1 MTILA
6 NILRKLSP
14 CVGSWMGL
22 FFGMLLL
29 LMASCTP
36 STDCRQTENVRCV
49 VLFINGKTQNP
60 IAFDSLTVQ
69 GVGSDS
75 ILVKNQKKVNKL
87 SLPLRTDTTATS
99 FLLTS
104 GSYKETITIYHTPA
118 PYFISMACGCFV
130 YHTIDTI
137 ETTNVRLTEAEIL
150 NTAVQN
156 TPEDNIRLF
165 FHLPSP

>member
-1 MTILA
+1 MLRFVRYIFTLIL
-6 NILRKLSP
+6 
-14 CVGSWMGL
+14 GSY
-22 FFGMLLL
+22 LLAL
-29 LMASCTP
+29 TSCTP
-36 STDCRQTENVRCV
+36 DTECRHDENVRCV
-49 VLFINGKTQNP
+49 ILFINGKTQNP

-69 GVGSDS
+69 GVGADS
-75 ILVKNQKKVNKL
+75 ILMNNQKKVNKL

-104 GSYKETITIYHTPA
+104 GSSYKETITIYHTPA
-118 PYFISMACGCFV
+118 PYFVSMACGCFV

-137 ETTNVRLTEAEIL
+137 ETTNMRLTQAEIL

-165 FHLPSP
+165 FHLPTP